1 MKIRVTVFPLTK
13 IKTDFYDNLNEEMH
27 VANVKRFWRYVIS
40 IPLGKVKSSEK
51 IKRGKRKRTKI
62 FQVKVI

>member
-1 MKIRVTVFPLTK
+1 MKIRVTVFPMTK
-13 IKTDFYDNLNEEMH
+13 IKADFYDNLNKKIY

-51 IKRGKRKRTKI
+51 IT
-62 FQVKVI
+62 